1 MRREI
6 PSSSADRSAE
16 RISMKEVCMELE
28 IRRNRNAVEVSL
40 KKGMRDADAVSARK
54 KLLTL
59 VEEGAISLTVDI
71 SNLEYLDGE
80 NLATLV
86 SIRKRCLQKGGEMT
100 VAGMRDSVKEL
111 FEISRL
117 DLVFKTQK

>member
-1 MRREI
+1 
-6 PSSSADRSAE
+6 
-16 RISMKEVCMELE
+16 MELE

-117 DLVFKTQK
+117 DLVFKTQR